1 MIERPLEDKA
11 LVKLELFED
20 GVPIIYNYGINR
32 ALLSNVILNSTKNEA
47 KSYILQATFDLNEW
61 SFAKTLNEK
70 TENMYW
76 FLKIFSTETI
86 AFAKDTDKEDKEKE
100 VKKSWEDKE

>member
-47 KSYILQATFDLNEW
+47 KSYIL
-61 SFAKTLNEK
+61 
-70 TENMYW
+70 
-76 FLKIFSTETI
+76 
-86 AFAKDTDKEDKEKE
+86 
-100 VKKSWEDKE
+100 